1 MQHRETKGMQIKR
14 DWEITLDEQRISREM
29 GQSLAR
35 VLKTPKLLAV
45 FREELMEARQL
56 IEPAACWN
64 TLPVREIRHEKVIL
78 ANGARMGGGP
88 VAAVIGGADDL
99 VIGVCTVGAPISQRV
114 DAYTREKDLFRG
126 MVLSDLASYA
136 VDLVRQ
142 GLCELVE
149 EEANR
154 NGLHVSTPLSPGESE
169 WPVSE
174 QATLFSLVDAGEIGV
189 TLSPSM
195 VMRPLKSL
203 SLIMGVGSRP
213 MGSEGGTSCDFCTIR
228 DRCAHR
234 RTRPEATGEPT
245 L

>member
-1 MQHRETKGMQIKR
+1 MQVKR
-14 DWEITLDEQRISREM
+14 DWSITLDEGRISREL

-35 VLKTPKLLAV
+35 VLKTPKLHNV
-45 FREELMEARQL
+45 FQEELAEAQQL

-64 TLPVREIRHEKVIL
+64 TLPVREVRHEKVVL
-78 ANGARMGGGP
+78 ANGARIGGGP
-88 VAAVIGGADDL
+88 VAAVVGGADDL
-99 VIGVCTVGAPISQRV
+99 VVGVCTVGAPISERAE
-114 DAYTREKDLFRG
+114 AYSREKDLFRG
-126 MVLSDLASYA
+126 MMLSDLASYA

-149 EEANR
+149 AEADGK
-154 NGLHVSTPLSPGESE
+154 GLHVSTPLSPGESE
-169 WPVSE
+169 WSVRE
-174 QATLFSLVDAGEIGV
+174 QETLFGLVDASAIGV
-189 TLSPSM
+189 TLSSSM

-234 RTRPEATGEPT
+234 RTRTETAGEAA

>member
-1 MQHRETKGMQIKR
+1 MLIKR
-14 DWEITLDEQRISREM
+14 DWGIVLEEERIRREL
-29 GQSLAR
+29 GRSFAR
-35 VLKTPKLLAV
+35 VLKTPKLLTV
-45 FREELMEARQL
+45 FQEELAEAQRL
-56 IEPAACWN
+56 IEPAACWDRV
-64 TLPVREIRHEKVIL
+64 PVKEVRHEKVIL
-78 ANGARMGGGP
+78 ANGAQIGGGP
-88 VAAVIGGADDL
+88 VAAVVGGADDL
-99 VIGVCTVGAPISQRV
+99 VVGVCTVGLPISERV
-114 DAYTREKDLFRG
+114 EAYTREKDLFRG

-149 EEANR
+149 DEAAGS
-154 NGLHVSTPLSPGESE
+154 GLHVSTLLSPGESA
-169 WPVSE
+169 WPVTQ
-174 QATLFSLVDAGEIGV
+174 QAVLFSLVDAGEIGV

-213 MGSEGGTSCDFCTIR
+213 MGSEGGSNCDFCTIR

-234 RTRPEATGEPT
+234 RQHEDSTGEAE